1 MVFAMKDRIRGRI
14 SLKVLLLS
22 RMLGFYE
29 PQVPSGRFQT
39 ERFLA
44 STVACLVSKKKI
56 KMTDCTLIC
65 SLLTFFSFE
74 RKNHDLQI
82 DETIK
87 REGRQHQDLK
97 SVQIIR
103 SLALT
108 FINID
113 IKSSNTHQALLVVTN

>member
-1 MVFAMKDRIRGRI
+1 MVFTMKDRMRGRI
-14 SLKVLLLS
+14 RLKVLLLS

-44 STVACLVSKKKI
+44 STVACVSKKKN

-87 REGRQHQDLK
+87 REGRQHLVPGSEIGAK
-97 SVQIIR
+97 SKIIG
-103 SLALT
+103 
-108 FINID
+108 INI
-113 IKSSNTHQALLVVTN
+113 H